1 MDEKTGDITGAATQY
16 ETTSGSEKGQERGQ
30 TGLDN
35 ERVYRDVEQGAA
47 WSVAETAKL
56 LRKMD
61 KALLPFLALL
71 YLLSF
76 LDRTNIGNAR
86 LAKLEQDLNMTGKW
100 DYNVRILNDEAP
112 LREEAVA
119 ACFYSTRMLTRY
131 NVCRSPCRYFSRS
144 TSQLRS
150 RPTWP

>member
-1 MDEKTGDITGAATQY
+1 MEEKTGDITGASGQY
-16 ETTSGSEKGQERGQ
+16 ETTSGSEKGQERGH

-35 ERVYRDVEQGAA
+35 ERVYRDVEHGSA
-47 WSVAETAKL
+47 WSLAETKKL

-86 LAKLEQDLNMTGKW
+86 LAKLEEDLNMTGKW
-100 DYNVRILNDEAP
+100 DYNVRIQQCAV
-112 LREEAVA
+112 EEE
-119 ACFYSTRMLTRY
+119 
-131 NVCRSPCRYFSRS
+131 
-144 TSQLRS
+144 
-150 RPTWP
+150 